1 MQVENSISNFRE
13 QECEWKIPFPIFG
26 NGNASGKF
34 HSQFLG
40 MGMRVENSFPTF
52 GTGIVG
58 RYSRKWPGTGIPAH
72 PCYDVASSYGGAL
85 KVHKKVPALFK
96 VPIIVPKRVPLPQKS
111 SQCSAL
117 KSVPKK
123 LKKKVQFKVL

>member
-1 MQVENSISNFRE
+1 
-13 QECEWKIPFPIFG
+13 
-26 NGNASGKF
+26 
-34 HSQFLG
+34 
-40 MGMRVENSFPTF
+40 MRVENSFPTF